1 MGDCSAMERS
11 LTDALCT
18 RCGLCCDGS
27 LFADV
32 ELAGHR
38 EAARL
43 ELLGLAVED
52 GDAPGGLLAQPC
64 AALVGR
70 RCGIYAHRPECC
82 RTFECR
88 LLLDVR
94 RGRVSVESAGTHIA
108 EALSLIRRA
117 KVLLVQCGRRDV
129 NLPIAERVAEAL
141 AGAAS
146 GSSSVKRL
154 RKDLAATKSA
164 LGILVRTV
172 FLRG

>member
-1 MGDCSAMERS
+1 MERS
-11 LTDALCT
+11 LTDVLCT

-43 ELLGLAVED
+43 EILGLAVEE

-88 LLLDVR
+88 LLQDVR
-94 RGRVSVESAGTHIA
+94 RGRVSVERARTHIA
-108 EALSLIRRA
+108 EALRLIRRA
-117 KVLLVQCGRRDV
+117 EALLVRCGRRNL
-129 NLPIAERVAEAL
+129 NLPLVERSAEAL
-141 AGAAS
+141 AGGAS
-146 GSSSVKRL
+146 ASPGMKRQ
-154 RKDLAATKSA
+154 RDELAATMSA
-164 LGILVRTV
+164 LGNLIRTV